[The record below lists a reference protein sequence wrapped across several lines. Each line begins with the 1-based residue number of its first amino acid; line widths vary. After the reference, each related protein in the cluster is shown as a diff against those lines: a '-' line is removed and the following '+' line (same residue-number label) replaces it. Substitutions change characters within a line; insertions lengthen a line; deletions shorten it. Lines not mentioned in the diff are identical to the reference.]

1 MANEPLKINCRNCR
15 AKMDVSDLEPY
26 STFPCPDCG
35 TIIRV
40 PERFGRYLLEKC
52 CGTGGMAKIYRAID
66 TQLTRRVAVKITDAH
81 YAEGRNFFE
90 TTKMIN
96 RVNHPAIIPVYDC
109 GILNERPFMVMKYM
123 DSGDLEKRM
132 LEKTLPPVPKLAAYL
147 AFIASG
153 LEAMSSKGIAH
164 HDIKPGNIILDSTD
178 EAKLGDFD
186 LADFRAY
193 GDVNTPCQ
201 EYASPGYASPER
213 LYYGGEDQRGDIFS
227 FGVTIYELLSG
238 KLPFGVH
245 GTAEE
250 LYRKRENM
258 DFIPL
263 HKAAANIPE
272 RFSELISAT
281 LSFRMEFRPNYIELI
296 NGLSGLAEHFIRK
309 EINPNW
315 TTRITRFFRR
325 GKEEEEI

>member
-1 MANEPLKINCRNCR
+1 MA
-15 AKMDVSDLEPY
+15 
-26 STFPCPDCG
+26 G
-35 TIIRV
+35 
-40 PERFGRYLLEKC
+40 
-52 CGTGGMAKIYRAID
+52 
-66 TQLTRRVAVKITDAH
+66 
-81 YAEGRNFFE
+81 
-90 TTKMIN
+90 
-96 RVNHPAIIPVYDC
+96 
-109 GILNERPFMVMKYM
+109 
-123 DSGDLEKRM
+123 
-132 LEKTLPPVPKLAAYL
+132 
-147 AFIASG
+147 
-153 LEAMSSKGIAH
+153 KGIVH
-164 HDIKPGNIILDSTD
+164 HDIKPGNIMLDSSG

-186 LADFRAY
+186 LADFRDY